1 MLKRLKRTALGA
13 AKSAGIFSLVQESKW
28 RREKLLIL
36 AYHGLPLDDED
47 QWKPEMFLRQ
57 DYFRERLLLIRRL
70 GCSVIS
76 FSEALE
82 RLYAGTLPARSVALT
97 FDDGNYDF
105 YKQAYPVLKEFG
117 FPATVYLTTYHSYYN
132 KPVFNM
138 MSSYLLWKG
147 RHTSLNLKEF
157 TGKDLKVELTTEKG
171 RTACWRALL
180 DLAGREKLSAEAK
193 EDISARLAKQL
204 HVDYEELLHKRIL
217 HIMTP
222 EEVRQIASE
231 GVDIQLH
238 SHRHRTPSDPRRFAR
253 EIEDNRNSIQAMTSS
268 YATHF
273 CYPGGF
279 HRETYPLWLRK
290 LSVESATTCEAGL
303 ATRRSNRFLLPR
315 LVDGS
320 HLSAVEFEGWL
331 TGVSAV
337 LPQRRAK

>member
-1 MLKRLKRTALGA
+1 MLKQLKRTVLGA
-13 AKSAGIFSLVQESKW
+13 AKSVGVFSHVQKSKW
-28 RREKLLIL
+28 RQEKLLIL
-36 AYHGLPLDDED
+36 AYHGVAIDDED

-57 DYFRERLLLIRRL
+57 EDFRERVLLIRNS
-70 GCSVIS
+70 GCSVLPL
-76 FSEALE
+76 SEALE
-82 RLYAGTLPARSVALT
+82 RLYAGTLPPRSVALT

-105 YKQAYPVLKEFG
+105 YQQAYPVLKEFD
-117 FPATVYLTTYHSYYN
+117 FPTTVYLTTYYSYYN

-147 RHTSLNLKEF
+147 RHTSVNLKEL
-157 TGKDLKVELTTEKG
+157 TGDDLKLELGTGLARTTV
-171 RTACWRALL
+171 WRALL

-204 HVDYEELLHKRIL
+204 HVDYDELLHKRIL

-222 EEVRQIASE
+222 EEVHQIASE

-238 SHRHRTPSDPRRFAR
+238 THRHRTPPDRSRFAR
-253 EIEDNRNSIQAMTSS
+253 EIVDNRNCIQAMTSK

-279 HRETYPLWLRK
+279 RRETYHPWLK
-290 LSVESATTCEAGL
+290 ELSVESATTCEAGI
-303 ATRRSNRFLLPR
+303 ATRQTNVLLLPR
-315 LVDGS
+315 VVDGS

-337 LPQRRAK
+337 LPQRKAK